1 MDEQALEACIRERGL
16 NAPRVTPE
24 DIDDAIVKEEF
35 YVFPNTSVTV
45 CLLTLKNGFSTV
57 GSSACA
63 SPLNFDAEIGKRI
76 ARFNAREKIWPLEG
90 YLLKQRIMNLHDDSV
105 FE

>member
-1 MDEQALEACIRERGL
+1 MDEHALEQLIKERGL

-24 DIDDAIVKEEF
+24 DIDEAIVKEEF
-35 YVFPNTSVTV
+35 YIFPDTTVTV

-63 SPLNFDAEIGKRI
+63 SPLNFDPDIGRRI

-90 YLLKQRIMNLHDDSV
+90 YLLKQRIMNLHRDESND
-105 FE
+105 